1 MANCSMLRAQ
11 ALFLSQNASCVVLSP
26 AVCRAS
32 IWSEDERTKF
42 CSIHS
47 TSQCAETQHGKCVQD
62 DGNRTMKQ
70 HSLTDDGGL
79 SEDLSAFL
87 LAVQKATR
95 GFLYICVPVTW
106 PTRSAGADRGAAVR
120 KCTRTAD
127 RLSPDAGGLSC
138 KPGSVPATASPA
150 WLCCCVF
157 RLVHRLYALLSSS
170 HPEAFVLPV
179 HAQGEWQQ
187 NFHKAVCAH
196 IRAFPAVR
204 TPHRPPECSSTSKIV
219 AAESFKSSQE
229 TADQDLLLTNFVDP
243 DFSFTDASFSNFLAN
258 EQSAQTVCLDPAVQ
272 SVLAADRVQL
282 GSLRP
287 DSLFPELDL
296 PSSPQLNETPAVPGH
311 AAATTLP
318 EQQSSP
324 PSFPRDA
331 LDSGSRSS
339 DAAANQPKTSPRNR
353 SVLVHDVQSQDT
365 TATGRTPPSQVP
377 SYVSGFRL
385 CPVCEH
391 VCPSKPAS
399 RDVADAFAE
408 NIRVSIPPSQF
419 AAAFAA
425 ARLPAEQSPSLSG
438 DSASESTPEESLLPL
453 CRVVTET
460 ELLNHVLVAGAF
472 DRLHAGHK
480 ILLMA
485 AALLARQRVGL
496 AVTAGGLISRKVTD
510 AYLAMA
516 SGIEP
521 FCLRSRSA
529 AAFLALVLQATGH
542 TCIFRNYTELV
553 LSEELGFSEK
563 ALSGADSCMPHR
575 EMEGV
580 WRDALAKA
588 PRGWNAQPPVSYQD
602 QTEFCCEGGAAESRP
617 ASLWRDAVDFPA
629 LNGRFCRQHKQGKRT
644 RESEE
649 NQVSVHLYRID
660 DPLGPSGDLDFD
672 ALVVSAESIAGG
684 RFVNAERVKRK
695 NRPVLLIEIP
705 TLPPATP
712 CSVWRLESRA
722 PKTADAIARDSSS
735 PLQSHE
741 PVRSSGERQELLAEA
756 HEPSSSECVPNTTL
770 SRQRAPMKLSST
782 ALRCVQATR
791 LGVSREDLEY
801 LFNVFHTAASTL
813 IGAPAP
819 VRNVHW
825 TTLCEMNSAPW
836 RRFFTFQRLVRLVR
850 LVERQCGETPTKE
863 RRGGKL
869 TRQQR
874 DAVSLSLFFAYAGVL
889 PAAALCGQRATFS
902 LETQGKM
909 DEPGLYRSGV
919 TSERPTETPE
929 NLQFGAQPSNETS
942 FAHALLSGC
951 FVDAASAKAALRA
964 TSRLS
969 AECGS
974 TEHLAL
980 VSSEDPSTREWQR
993 DSFAVVWTCVEAV
1006 RSVCP
1011 FLLYAEAHPKARF
1024 TQPEKELE
1032 AETVQCLNAVQLVEM
1047 LDIAIPWSEYL
1058 SDRVQPFVEEN
1069 SFLSVHEYRRLRAN
1083 QIRVWLSQFSPETHA
1098 FRLESVGLTQNEIQ
1112 QLVSNLKTEMK
1123 LLSVPGPDRDA
1134 SGVPAARQTGKRVAS

>member
-1 MANCSMLRAQ
+1 MNPFSTRNCLWSPVSVLFVEPPENHKKFPMANCSMLRAQ

-26 AVCRAS
+26 AVCRAP

-196 IRAFPAVR
+196 IRAFPA
-204 TPHRPPECSSTSKIV
+204 
-219 AAESFKSSQE
+219 
-229 TADQDLLLTNFVDP
+229 
-243 DFSFTDASFSNFLAN
+243 
-258 EQSAQTVCLDPAVQ
+258 
-272 SVLAADRVQL
+272 
-282 GSLRP
+282 
-287 DSLFPELDL
+287 
-296 PSSPQLNETPAVPGH
+296 LNETPAVPGH

-331 LDSGSRSS
+331 LDSVSRSS

-377 SYVSGFRL
+377 SDVLGFRL

-542 TCIFRNYTELV
+542 TCVFRNYTELV

-629 LNGRFCRQHKQGKRT
+629 LNGRFCRQNKQGKRT

-712 CSVWRLESRA
+712 RSVWRLESRA
-722 PKTADAIARDSSS
+722 PKTADAIARDSAS

-741 PVRSSGERQELLAEA
+741 PVRSSGERQELLAKA

-863 RRGGKL
+863 PRGGKL

-942 FAHALLSGC
+942 FARALLSGC

-1134 SGVPAARQTGKRVAS
+1134 SGVPAARQTGKRAAS

>member
-1 MANCSMLRAQ
+1 MNPFSTRNCLWSPVSVLFVEPPENHKKFPMANCSMLRAQ

-26 AVCRAS
+26 AVCRAP

-196 IRAFPAVR
+196 IRAFPA
-204 TPHRPPECSSTSKIV
+204 
-219 AAESFKSSQE
+219 
-229 TADQDLLLTNFVDP
+229 
-243 DFSFTDASFSNFLAN
+243 
-258 EQSAQTVCLDPAVQ
+258 
-272 SVLAADRVQL
+272 
-282 GSLRP
+282 
-287 DSLFPELDL
+287 
-296 PSSPQLNETPAVPGH
+296 LNETPAVPGH

-331 LDSGSRSS
+331 LDSVSRSS

-377 SYVSGFRL
+377 SDVLGFRL

-542 TCIFRNYTELV
+542 TCVFRNYTELV

-629 LNGRFCRQHKQGKRT
+629 LNGRFCRQNKQGKRT

-712 CSVWRLESRA
+712 RSVWRLESRA

-741 PVRSSGERQELLAEA
+741 PVRSSGERQELLAKA

-863 RRGGKL
+863 PRGGKL

-942 FAHALLSGC
+942 FARALLSGC

-1134 SGVPAARQTGKRVAS
+1134 SGVPAARQTGKRAAS

>member
-1 MANCSMLRAQ
+1 MANCPLLRAQ

-26 AVCRAS
+26 AACRAS

-42 CSIHS
+42 CSIYS
-47 TSQCAETQHGKCVQD
+47 ASQCAETQHGKCVQD
-62 DGNRTMKQ
+62 AGNRTTKQ
-70 HSLTDDGGL
+70 HRLTDDGGL
-79 SEDLSAFL
+79 SEDLCAFL

-106 PTRSAGADRGAAVR
+106 PSLSACADREATVR

-127 RLSPDAGGLSC
+127 RLSSGAGRLSC
-138 KPGSVPATASPA
+138 KSGSVPATASPA

-187 NFHKAVCAH
+187 NFHNAVCAH

-204 TPHRPPECSSTSKIV
+204 TPQHPPECSSTSKIV
-219 AAESFKSSQE
+219 AEESFKSTQE
-229 TADQDLLLTNFVDP
+229 TGDQELLLTNFVDP

-287 DSLFPELDL
+287 ESLFPEADL
-296 PSSPQLNETPAVPGH
+296 PSSPQLNRTPAVPGH
-311 AAATTLP
+311 SATTLP

-324 PSFPRDA
+324 PSFPRDV

-339 DAAANQPKTSPRNR
+339 DEAANQPEISPQNR
-353 SVLVHDVQSQDT
+353 SLLVHDVQSQDT
-365 TATGRTPPSQVP
+365 AATGRTPPSQAP
-377 SYVSGFRL
+377 SDVSGFRP
-385 CPVCEH
+385 CPVCQH
-391 VCPSKPAS
+391 VCASKPAS

-408 NIRVSIPPSQF
+408 KIRVSIPPSQ
-419 AAAFAA
+419 FAA
-425 ARLPAEQSPSLSG
+425 ARLPAEQSPSLAG
-438 DSASESTPEESLLPL
+438 DSASASTPEESLVPL

-460 ELLNHVLVAGAF
+460 ELLKHVLVAGAF

-485 AALLARQRVGL
+485 AALLARERVGL

-521 FCLRSRSA
+521 FCLRSKSA

-542 TCIFRNYTELV
+542 SCVFRNYTELV

-563 ALSGADSCMPHR
+563 ALSCADSRMPQR
-575 EMEGV
+575 EIEGG
-580 WRDALAKA
+580 WHDALAKA
-588 PRGWNAQPPVSYQD
+588 TRGSNARPSVSYQD
-602 QTEFCCEGGAAESRP
+602 QTDFWSQGGAAESRP

-629 LNGRFCRQHKQGKRT
+629 LNGRFCRQDKQGKRT

-672 ALVVSAESIAGG
+672 ALVVSTESISGG
-684 RFVNAERVKRK
+684 LFVNAERVKRK

-712 CSVWRLESRA
+712 SSVWRVESRA
-722 PKTADAIARDSSS
+722 VKTADAVARDSPSH
-735 PLQSHE
+735 LQSHE
-741 PVRSSGERQELLAEA
+741 PVRSSGERQEFLAEA
-756 HEPSSSECVPNTTL
+756 DGPSPSDCVPTTTIA
-770 SRQRAPMKLSST
+770 RQRAPVKLSST

-801 LFNVFHTAASTL
+801 LFNAFHAAASSV

-819 VRNVHW
+819 VGNVHW
-825 TTLCEMNSAPW
+825 TALCEMNSAPW
-836 RRFFTFQRLVRLVR
+836 RRFFTFQRLVRLLR
-850 LVERQCGETPTKE
+850 LVERQCSENPAKDP
-863 RRGGKL
+863 RGGKL

-889 PAAALCGQRATFS
+889 PAAVLCGQRATSS
-902 LETQGKM
+902 LERQGRV
-909 DEPGLYRSGV
+909 DEPGLYRSGGG
-919 TSERPTETPE
+919 SARPTETPE
-929 NLQFGAQPSNETS
+929 NLQFATQPSNETS

-951 FVDAASAKAALRA
+951 FVDAASAKGALRA

-969 AECGS
+969 AECVS

-980 VSSEDPSTREWQR
+980 ASTEDPSTREWQR
-993 DSFAVVWTCVEAV
+993 DSFAVVWMCVKAV

-1011 FLLYAEAHPKARF
+1011 FLLSAEAHPKERF

-1032 AETVQCLNAVQLVEM
+1032 AETLQCLNAVQLAEM
-1047 LDIAIPWSEYL
+1047 LDIAVPWSEYL

-1083 QIRVWLSQFSPETHA
+1083 QIRIWLSQFFPETHA
-1098 FRLESVGLTQNEIQ
+1098 LRLASVGLTQNEIQ
-1112 QLVSNLKTEMK
+1112 QLVSNLKAEMK
-1123 LLSVPGPDRDA
+1123 LLSVPGPDREA
-1134 SGVPAARQTGKRVAS
+1134 SGVPAAHQTGKAVAS